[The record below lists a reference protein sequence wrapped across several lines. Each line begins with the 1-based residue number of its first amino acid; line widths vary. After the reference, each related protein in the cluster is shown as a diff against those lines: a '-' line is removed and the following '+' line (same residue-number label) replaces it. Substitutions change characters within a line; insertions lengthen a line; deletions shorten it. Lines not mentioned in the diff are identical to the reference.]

1 MNASTLP
8 DVEQARFNMV
18 EQQIRPWDVLDEN
31 VLAALFKVRREQFVP
46 PAYRTLAFSDL
57 EIPLEINAVDTRQS
71 MLPPKTEARLA
82 QELLLKPTDAVL
94 EIGTGSGYQA
104 ALLAALA
111 QQVTSIEIDSRLVA
125 FAQQNLQ
132 LNNVGNVKIE
142 TGDGRNGWGSTEYDA
157 ILITGSVPVVP
168 DGLKYQLRIGGRM
181 VVIVGQAPVMT
192 ACRITR
198 STAAS
203 FETVNLFETIVKPLR
218 GATVSQFKF

>member
-18 EQQIRPWDVLDEN
+18 EQQIRPWDVLDEK
-31 VLAALFKVRREQFVP
+31 VLAALSKVRRELFVP
-46 PAYRTLAFSDL
+46 PALRSLAFSDL
-57 EIPLEINAVDTRQS
+57 EIPLQINAVDTRET
-71 MLPPKTEARLA
+71 MLAPKVEARFA
-82 QELLLKPTDAVL
+82 QELLLAPTDAVL

-104 ALLAALA
+104 ALLATLA
-111 QQVTSIEIDSRLVA
+111 QQVTTVEIDSRLVA

-132 LNNVGNVKIE
+132 MNNVANVKIE
-142 TGDGRNGWGSTEYDA
+142 TGDGRNGWGTTEYDA
-157 ILITGSVPVVP
+157 ILLTGSVPVVP

-181 VVIVGQAPVMT
+181 VVVVGTAPVMT

-198 STAAS
+198 TTAAS
-203 FETVNLFETIVKPLR
+203 FETVNLFETVIKPLR